1 MTRALRLSL
10 NRQAWAARLA
20 QFDMEI
26 LVGYI
31 LQIGVLLSMTLI
43 AIGVVWRWMSTGVL
57 GLDYTIAG
65 MNFFEFVGSDL
76 QQVIMGA
83 FRPPLLVNLGIAVL
97 MLTPFVRVFAS
108 MLYFALAARNWK
120 YTFFTAFVFVVLTYS
135 LFLR

>member
-10 NRQAWAARLA
+10 NRQAWATRLA

-65 MNFFEFVGSDL
+65 MNFSSSWDPISSRWSRARL
-76 QQVIMGA
+76 D
-83 FRPPLLVNLGIAVL
+83 RPC
-97 MLTPFVRVFAS
+97 
-108 MLYFALAARNWK
+108 W
-120 YTFFTAFVFVVLTYS
+120 
-135 LFLR
+135 